1 MKPLFLFVFLGIG
14 IRIID
19 AIPLLNYLDYD
30 YDISCNS
37 VKNYYTSAIIV
48 NHSIQNN
55 TVTNN
60 TVCHSKNST
69 KHYNSNSSKSDN
81 SDYLKKGEKNNTF
94 HGSVI
99 LEYKT
104 LAYCHYICKMNVI
117 ANQENSNFISKYFDT
132 YFQIGGVLHMICNN
146 TICNWGNLICNGEKI
161 KDEL

>member
-1 MKPLFLFVFLGIG
+1 M
-14 IRIID
+14 
-19 AIPLLNYLDYD
+19 
-30 YDISCNS
+30 
-37 VKNYYTSAIIV
+37 KNYYTSAIIV

-55 TVTNN
+55 TVINNTVINN
-60 TVCHSKNST
+60 TVCHSKNS
-69 KHYNSNSSKSDN
+69 SK
-81 SDYLKKGEKNNTF
+81 SDYLKKEKQNNSTF

-132 YFQIGGVLHMICNN
+132 YFQIGGILHIMCNN

>member
-1 MKPLFLFVFLGIG
+1 MKALFLFVFLGIG

-55 TVTNN
+55 TVINN
-60 TVCHSKNST
+60 TVCHSKNS
-69 KHYNSNSSKSDN
+69 SK
-81 SDYLKKGEKNNTF
+81 SDYLKKGKQNNSTF

-117 ANQENSNFISKYFDT
+117 ANQENINFISKYFDT
-132 YFQIGGVLHMICNN
+132 YFQIGGILHIMCNN

>member
-1 MKPLFLFVFLGIG
+1 MKVFLVFVLVGIG
-14 IRIID
+14 IKIID

-55 TVTNN
+55 TSTNN
-60 TVCHSKNST
+60 SNCTNI
-69 KHYNSNSSKSDN
+69 SNSSN
-81 SDYLKKGEKNNTF
+81 SGNRVDKFNSVEKNGTF
-94 HGSVI
+94 IGLVI

-104 LAYCHYICKMNVI
+104 LAYCHYTCKMNVI
-117 ANQENSNFISKYFDT
+117 INQENCKFISKYFNT
-132 YFQIGGVLHMICNN
+132 YFQAFQIGGVLHMMCNN
-146 TICNWGNLICNGEKI
+146 NICTWGNLICNGEKI

>member
-1 MKPLFLFVFLGIG
+1 MKVFLVFVLLGIG
-14 IRIID
+14 IKIID

-55 TVTNN
+55 TVINN
-60 TVCHSKNST
+60 TVCHSKNNT
-69 KHYNSNSSKSDN
+69 RHYNNNSSKN
-81 SDYLKKGEKNNTF
+81 NFIKKGIYNNTF

-104 LAYCHYICKMNVI
+104 LAYCHYTCKMNVI
-117 ANQENSNFISKYFDT
+117 INQENCKYFDT
-132 YFQIGGVLHMICNN
+132 YFQIGGILHMICNN
-146 TICNWGNLICNGEKI
+146 TICTWGNLICNGEKI